1 MSIKPQ
7 SSKTTGRD
15 QVDIGSK
22 TKRDDN
28 NCAQF
33 AISYFKVNVQKI
45 AAAQFAA
52 EQFIFF
58 IFSGLR
64 RVRTFLG
71 YSLSI

>member
-15 QVDIGSK
+15 QVDIGNK

-33 AISYFKVNVQKI
+33 AIHYFKVNVQKI
-45 AAAQFAA
+45 VAARFAV

-58 IFSGLR
+58 IFSRLEASG
-64 RVRTFLG
+64 TNHDE
-71 YSLSI
+71 

>member
-15 QVDIGSK
+15 QVDIGNK
-22 TKRDDN
+22 TKRDDD

-33 AISYFKVNVQKI
+33 AIRYLKVNVQKFV
-45 AAAQFAA
+45 AARFAA

-58 IFSGLR
+58 IFRGLEA
-64 RVRTFLG
+64 
-71 YSLSI
+71 